1 MNAKLCRRALPRL
14 GGFLIARS
22 IWQLQLLIDEGL
34 FLDLGRLR
42 SGNAGQ
48 KLEVDYINA
57 GPVSLAVF
65 VRNGELV
72 VASNVLSGSGARYA
86 GGKYIW
92 WTKGADGSLYDLTQ
106 GEDAD
111 PVLECSEVKNT
122 KP

>member
-1 MNAKLCRRALPRL
+1 MRIRLLALT
-14 GGFLIARS
+14 
-22 IWQLQLLIDEGL
+22 L
-34 FLDLGRLR
+34 FLASQVSAAELAIPIPDQDHLTPETLNVVYDC
-42 SGNAGQ
+42 SGQ

-106 GEDAD
+106 GKDAD